1 MRHVCRSIASQG
13 KRSATASEPRIGEQS
28 SATATETAAAAVSLI
43 SSTIPIVI
51 SIHDIILYDD
61 TTTCFS
67 VVSTKAALGYKH
79 QWPQHLRQRSSP
91 QCGPSGS
98 FVVEA
103 NPVCSLNLTH
113 FNYCNVFAAVCAL
126 QMDTREVLLVEGG
139 GWTQGRYAARDSDK
153 KRKTISAA
161 VDGWPCQMC
170 IGMQMRRE
178 QGCVAACVSV
188 RVPSPVVVP
197 PLICSFSRTSAKDR
211 VSCARSENRR
221 VIVEWSQPHMF

>member
-1 MRHVCRSIASQG
+1 MDEAN
-13 KRSATASEPRIGEQS
+13 EPRIGEQS
-28 SATATETAAAAVSLI
+28 SATATEAAAAAVSLI

-67 VVSTKAALGYKH
+67 VVSAKQ
-79 QWPQHLRQRSSP
+79 QWPQHLRQISSP

-126 QMDTREVLLVEGG
+126 QMDNGHERGAAGG
-139 GWTQGRYAARDSDK
+139 GWGLDTGQ
-153 KRKTISAA
+153 
-161 VDGWPCQMC
+161 
-170 IGMQMRRE
+170 
-178 QGCVAACVSV
+178 V
-188 RVPSPVVVP
+188 R
-197 PLICSFSRTSAKDR
+197 
-211 VSCARSENRR
+211 
-221 VIVEWSQPHMF
+221 SQR